1 MLFARDALLQEAR
14 SPLFPLESIVPVYQI
29 LLILWVIVF
38 AFWLTGQFKEYNRRR
53 GR

>member
-1 MLFARDALLQEAR
+1 
-14 SPLFPLESIVPVYQI
+14 VPVHYI

-38 AFWLTGQFKEYNRRR
+38 AFWLPGQFKEHNRRR